1 MMPRAITRTVD
12 LFEDRGRLR
21 EKDSAEAA
29 EEAEWLA
36 QVTEARRRYGAIT
49 ARRAGLFSCP
59 SCGLLSARPSAQD
72 DSVAVHL
79 DTARDKNANAI
90 ADAAADDAADDA
102 VASECPRC
110 GEPLHSRKRASLART
125 WAYLISALIL
135 YIPANVFPITDSR
148 TLFEEQSDTIYS
160 GVVYLWKAGS
170 WPLAL
175 LVFFASIVVPLAK
188 LIVLAGLAISVQR
201 RTLRKPAQRT
211 RLYRVVEFIGRWSML
226 DIYAVSILTALVQ
239 LKGLAEVTAGPGV
252 LAFGAVCVLTILASH
267 AFDPRLIW
275 SAIDEAETDP
285 DEDDD

>member
-1 MMPRAITRTVD
+1 MMPRAITNTVD
-12 LFEDRGRLR
+12 LLEDHRRDI
-21 EKDSAEAA
+21 EIDAAQAA

-36 QVTEARRRYGAIT
+36 AVAEARRRYGAVT
-49 ARRAGLFSCP
+49 ARRAGLYACP
-59 SCGLLSARPSAQD
+59 SCSLLSARPSTQDAQD
-72 DSVAVHL
+72 VASAITHS
-79 DTARDKNANAI
+79 NASSSAASSP
-90 ADAAADDAADDA
+90 ADAIDEPVPA
-102 VASECPRC
+102 ECPRC
-110 GEPLHSRKRASLART
+110 GEPLYIRKPASLART

-148 TLFEEQSDTIYS
+148 TLFEEQTDTIYS

-211 RLYRVVEFIGRWSML
+211 RLYRIVEFIGRWSML
-226 DIYAVSILTALVQ
+226 DIFAVAILTALVQ
-239 LKGLAEVTAGPGV
+239 LKSLAEVTAGPGV
-252 LAFGAVCVLTILASH
+252 LAFGAVCVCTILASQ

-275 SAIDEAETDP
+275 DAIDEADRDP